1 MYRYFL
7 FALKYQRVQYR
18 LKDLDIYNII
28 NKIQQPIKISTC
40 TYPP

>member
-1 MYRYFL
+1 MYFL

-18 LKDLDIYNII
+18 LKDLDII